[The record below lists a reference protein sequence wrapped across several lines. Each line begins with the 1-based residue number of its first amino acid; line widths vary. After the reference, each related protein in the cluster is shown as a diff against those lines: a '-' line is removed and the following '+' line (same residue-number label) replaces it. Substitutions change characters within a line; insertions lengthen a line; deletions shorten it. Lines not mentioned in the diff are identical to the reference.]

1 MLAGK
6 ADNIV
11 QLFYRYISRKL
22 QKYRFANL
30 LLFVCCCNQYGTED
44 FWSNASPV
52 DCIIIGIFAESAVQI
67 CNFCSSQL
75 FVGSGKIGVCCYS
88 SLAERSAENHE
99 NSVFTSI
106 DYQSITNNSQTG
118 FL

>member
-6 ADNIV
+6 VDNIA

-30 LLFVCCCNQYGTED
+30 LLFVCYCNQYGTED

-75 FVGSGKIGVCCYS
+75 FVGRIIG
-88 SLAERSAENHE
+88 
-99 NSVFTSI
+99 I
-106 DYQSITNNSQTG
+106 DIDSQYIFPVL
-118 FL
+118 FLPQIL